1 MWLRVKSGYPIATG
15 PITDMINA
23 ARPLTTGTSAPAP
36 LVASRNGAAW
46 SLRKSRFSVL
56 LPLVSAI
63 ALLAMPGTGR
73 THTGDVESW
82 VQHPAIHA
90 TVSLGLPVAHR
101 ATPGA
106 PSHRRAAQ
114 PFGAPLA
121 SDAFVR
127 PVLETTVSHA
137 QPSADLSV
145 GAQLVARGYDAT
157 APPLA

>member
-101 ATPGA
+101 ATP
-106 PSHRRAAQ
+106 
-114 PFGAPLA
+114 
-121 SDAFVR
+121 
-127 PVLETTVSHA
+127 
-137 QPSADLSV
+137 
-145 GAQLVARGYDAT
+145 
-157 APPLA
+157 